1 MQDDSWDRPD
11 DEDEEERRRRE
22 LESSQAAS
30 WRQKYKEAAYE
41 RMEGTAAGAA
51 GSSPA
56 RMGGYYTSKGMA
68 HSASVGDNFSP
79 PVPAASDP
87 WMESS
92 AVGAPLPTYAFLN
105 CQETVFAGVEL
116 EVTVGTSPEPMVEND
131 EPLYVP
137 DLPEYT
143 LVVHVVADGF
153 RLRDGE
159 SWRNELSVTRELPYP
174 TIVLHLTPL
183 AQDKPFL
190 SRLLRANYSVGGQA
204 IGFAARPVSVLKDEA
219 VAEWLLPPKQPRPG
233 TINVPS
239 AEAAPDLTITIQR
252 GDDPWDLLWTFESP
266 HPEVQTPDKALQCNI
281 GDKPS
286 EFARQLV
293 DQVNALEGKP
303 GIYRDLRGIGRGIA
317 SNVPDEVW
325 EALRQAAARR
335 PGEPPDVLILSE
347 EPHVPWELAVMPKPL
362 LDDSAPPFL
371 AAQANLG
378 RWVIRRSYEDEDAD
392 RSQDRPP
399 IPPPR
404 ELAVS
409 GMAVVSGVYD
419 DPDFSTLEQAL
430 QETER
435 LASLYG
441 AKKVNADF
449 EQVRRCLDGNPA
461 AEVLH
466 FAVHGKYDPRGLQNG
481 LILTD
486 RMVLRPTYVK
496 GTDLPRAPFV
506 FLNACQVGTGDEILG
521 DYSGLAEAFLY
532 AGASGVIAPLWS
544 VKDETAKQIAL
555 DFYREIE
562 AGGSPASFIRAER
575 AKFKDSP
582 ETVSATYLAYQFFG
596 HPRLKLVGLRS
607 QEGGI
612 NE

>member
-1 MQDDSWDRPD
+1 MQDDSRDNPDTSWGRDMED
-11 DEDEEERRRRE
+11 DEEEERRRRE
-22 LESSQAAS
+22 WENFPTGTSAS
-30 WRQKYKEAAYE
+30 Y
-41 RMEGTAAGAA
+41 GTMVGAA
-51 GSSPA
+51 IGATIGGLVGSSSA
-56 RMGGYYTSKGMA
+56 DVSSA
-68 HSASVGDNFSP
+68 SASVL
-79 PVPAASDP
+79 PAPSDP
-87 WMESS
+87 WTASL
-92 AVGAPLPTYAFLN
+92 GGDAPLPTYALLS
-105 CQETVFAGVEL
+105 CQELVFAGAEFEL
-116 EVTVGTSPEPMVEND
+116 TVGTSPEPMVESD

-137 DLPEYT
+137 NTPEYT
-143 LVVHVVADGF
+143 LVVHVIADGF

-159 SWRNELSVTRELPYP
+159 SWRNELSVTPERPFP
-174 TIVLHLTPL
+174 TIVLHVTPL
-183 AQDKPFL
+183 PQEQPFL
-190 SRLLRANYSVGGQA
+190 SRLLRANYSIGGQA
-204 IGFAARPVSVLKDEA
+204 IGFAARPVSVLKDET
-219 VAEWLLPPKQPRPG
+219 VAERLLPPKQPQPG
-233 TINVPS
+233 TIRVPS
-239 AEAAPDLTITIQR
+239 ADFAPDLTITIQR

-266 HPEVQTPDKALQCNI
+266 HPEVETLDEAIHCNI

-293 DQVNALEGKP
+293 DEVNALEGKP

-325 EALRQAAARR
+325 EALRQAAATR

-362 LDDSAPPFL
+362 LDDAAPPFL

-378 RWVIRRSYEDEDAD
+378 RWVIRRSYEDQDTD

-399 IPPPR
+399 LPPPR

-409 GMAVVSGVYD
+409 GMAVVSGAYD
-419 DPDFSTLEQAL
+419 DPDYGPLEQAR

-435 LASLYG
+435 LTSLYG

-449 EQVRRCLDGNPA
+449 EQVSRCLDGNPE

-466 FAVHGKYDPRGLQNG
+466 FAVHGKYDPQGLQNG

-486 RMVLRPTYVK
+486 RRVLRPSYVK
-496 GTDLPRAPFV
+496 GSDLPRAPFV
-506 FLNACQVGTGDEILG
+506 FLNACQVGMGHEILG

-544 VKDETAKQIAL
+544 VKDEIAKGIAL

-562 AGGSPASFIRAER
+562 RGGTPASFIRSER
-575 AKFKDSP
+575 ARFTDSP

-596 HPRLKLVGLRS
+596 HPRLKLVGLHS
-607 QEGGI
+607 QEGGDR
-612 NE
+612 